1 MLHRLP
7 EAVTRVGPDG
17 QMQIALSHPE
27 RAMKFAVST
36 MVSGNADTLFARSQD
51 YSRRRERNPQT

>member
-1 MLHRLP
+1 
-7 EAVTRVGPDG
+7 
-17 QMQIALSHPE
+17 MQIALSHPE